1 MRRPSSTSRFP
12 SASDSPKRGIIHS
25 SGVSRRARRSSSICL
40 ALVVLPAAG
49 SPTMTKSVG
58 GFFTPAGVKN
68 PPTLF
73 VMVGLPAAGKTTRA
87 KQIEEER
94 RALRLTP
101 DEWMIPLFGESE
113 ADGKRDVL
121 EGRLIWL
128 ALQVLENDI
137 DVVLDF
143 GLWSRDERSA
153 LRSLAASTG
162 ASCDVVYL
170 EIDET

>member
-1 MRRPSSTSRFP
+1 MLRTEGGHESQIYG
-12 SASDSPKRGIIHS
+12 DS
-25 SGVSRRARRSSSICL
+25 VSQTGSSS
-40 ALVVLPAAG
+40 
-49 SPTMTKSVG
+49 
-58 GFFTPAGVKN
+58 GVKN

-143 GLWSRDERSA
+143 GLWSRDCLLYTSPSPRDRTRS
-153 LRSLAASTG
+153 RMPSS
-162 ASCDVVYL
+162 
-170 EIDET
+170 